1 MVFLRFCL
9 IISDSY
15 IIYYLFNTQF
25 FFIEKKRKINNYLT
39 GLPMSNQTKMLVVW
53 SFILTSLFAI
63 DLIFLDMAYMGQYA
77 KCLFTYKL
85 SLVTIISYI
94 EDFVSPVID
103 LLVYINLFSLFYY
116 QCKRN
121 EEERVMQSVMGD

>member
-1 MVFLRFCL
+1 
-9 IISDSY
+9 
-15 IIYYLFNTQF
+15 
-25 FFIEKKRKINNYLT
+25 
-39 GLPMSNQTKMLVVW
+39 MSKQTKILVVW

-77 KCLFTYKL
+77 KCLFTNKL